1 MLKLTHLAGFGG
13 KRRRTR
19 FELTIGTRAANVDLY
34 RYLTARGYRNEPE
47 VTVAIRAG
55 VQLYATS
62 TAGAGLT
69 VNLAAFPRKCRI
81 ALTNRGE
88 ICGRGGASGAA
99 GGKALQV
106 RRGTGEN
113 GGAVLALDNRGEING
128 GGGGGA
134 RGRSDSCRA
143 RVTQQKSSS
152 CTGSVTTCTGGAG
165 GAGYGPNAATGGS
178 SGQSRSCTGCGSCR
192 GKSGSAGGGKGQA
205 GSGNGGGAAGAA
217 VAGTA
222 YIRWTRTGVRNGA
235 VT

>member
-1 MLKLTHLAGFGG
+1 MLKLTQLSGFGG
-13 KRRRTR
+13 DRRPTH
-19 FELTIGTRAANVDLY
+19 FDLTIRARTANVDLY
-34 RYLTARGYRNEPE
+34 SYLAARGYRNEPE
-47 VTVAIRAG
+47 VAVAIAAG
-55 VQLYATS
+55 VQVYATS

-69 VNLAAFPRKCRI
+69 VNLARFPRNCRI
-81 ALTNRGE
+81 ALTVRGE

-106 RRGTGEN
+106 RRGS
-113 GGAVLALDNRGEING
+113 GAVLALDNRGEING